1 MISQTLATGAVVA
14 ILLAAPAPAQLNQS
28 TPTSRNAVT
37 ELEDGSILAHDIQG
51 TYLFADWDEYLAS
64 SFFTRNGKRCGIG
77 ALNMPPS
84 VAFIGSQSDCTN
96 SVTVPDP
103 GYDPSGAGANVYD
116 IPVVFHVLYSNN
128 GTGNIPDARIF
139 EQVAILNADFAALTN
154 SKIQFHLATVDP
166 SGNPTSGITRHR
178 NKNWYNDRGSYAS
191 SIGWDTTRYL
201 NIYTNTAGGNLG
213 YAYLP
218 NGGGVVGSD
227 FDGVRLLWRA
237 VGYTNYS
244 PYDLGRT
251 GTHEVGH
258 YLGLQHTFQGG
269 CGTSNCYAS
278 GDLCCDTNP
287 ESSPNYS
294 ACSPTER
301 ATCGSPDPVRNFMDY
316 SEDACMDH
324 FTLDQSLRMRCTL
337 ENWRVNLTTWE
348 NGGGGGGG
356 TAPDQ
361 VSGGSPSNG
370 ATEVAASTTLSWG
383 AANGASQYDVYFGTS
398 TNPSLV
404 SADQSGTSYDPGTLA
419 DGTTYYW
426 RVDSENSNGV
436 TAGSTWSFTTAAGGG
451 GGGGGGGGV
460 IFSDGFESGSFANWS
475 RQNNDARISTNAL
488 TGTYAADLRK
498 STGITTSVS
507 TSQTEVTVSWAWR
520 TSGYDNGERIQATI
534 TGGAGG
540 AQVVTYSST
549 SWASPSVTLTGV
561 SGTIGITFDTNAN
574 RKNERAYVDDV
585 LVQ

>member
-1 MISQTLATGAVVA
+1 MPSLAAGAVA
-14 ILLAAPAPAQLNQS
+14 ALLLAAPSSAQLNQS
-28 TPTSRNAVT
+28 QPSQRNSVT
-37 ELEDGSILAHDIQG
+37 ELEDGSILAHDIEG
-51 TYLFADWDEYLAS
+51 TYLFADWDEYLS
-64 SFFTRNGKRCGIG
+64 SPFFMRNGKRCGIDS
-77 ALNMPPS
+77 LNMPPS

-103 GYDPSGAGANVYD
+103 GYDPNGAGAPVYD

-139 EQVAILNADFAALTN
+139 EQVAILNADFAALTD
-154 SKIQFHLATVDP
+154 SKIQFHLATEDP
-166 SGNPTSGITRHR
+166 NGAPTNGITRHR

-191 SIGWDTTRYL
+191 SVGWDTTRYL

-218 NGGGVVGSD
+218 NGGGVVGTE

-287 ESSPNYS
+287 ESSPSYS
-294 ACSPTER
+294 ACFPSQR
-301 ATCGSPDPVRNFMDY
+301 ITCGSQDPVRNYMDY
-316 SEDACMDH
+316 SEDACMDN

-337 ENWRVNLTTWE
+337 ENWRPDLTTWE
-348 NGGGGGGG
+348 GGGGGGG

-361 VSGGSPSNG
+361 VGGGSPTNG
-370 ATEVAASTTLSWG
+370 ATEVSSTVDLAWN
-383 AANGASQYDVYFGTS
+383 AANGATQYDVYFGTTTS
-398 TNPSLV
+398 PGLV
-404 SADQSGTSYDPGTLA
+404 SSNQASTSYDPGQLA

-426 RVDSENSNGV
+426 RVDSENGNGV
-436 TAGSTWSFTTAAGGG
+436 TTGSLWSFTTAAGGG
-451 GGGGGGGGV
+451 GGGGGGGT
-460 IFSDGFESGSFANWS
+460 IFFDGFESGSYANWS
-475 RQNNDARISTNAL
+475 RQNNDARIGTNSL
-488 TGTYAADLRK
+488 TGVYAAELRR
-498 STGITTSVS
+498 STAITTSIS
-507 TSQTEVTVSWAWR
+507 TTQTDVTVSWSWR
-520 TSGYDNGERIQATI
+520 TSGYDSGERLQATI

-540 AQVVTYSST
+540 PQVVTYSGT
-549 SWASPSVTLTGV
+549 SWTGQSVTLTGV

-574 RKNERAYVDDV
+574 RKNERGYVDDV
-585 LVQ
+585 LVE

>member
-1 MISQTLATGAVVA
+1 MILQTLRVGALAA
-14 ILLAAPAPAQLNQS
+14 ILLVPPAIAQMNQS
-28 TPTSRNAVT
+28 TPVQRNAVT
-37 ELEDGSILAHDIQG
+37 ELEDGSILAYDIEG

-64 SFFTRNGKRCGIG
+64 PFFLRNGKRCGID
-77 ALNMPPS
+77 ALNMPPT
-84 VAFIGSQSDCTN
+84 VAFLGSQSDCT
-96 SVTVPDP
+96 STVTVPDP
-103 GYDPSGAGANVYD
+103 GYDPSGASANVYD

-154 SKIQFHLATVDP
+154 SKIQFHLASTDP
-166 SGNPTSGITRHR
+166 NGSATTGITRHR

-294 ACSPTER
+294 ACSPAER
-301 ATCGSPDPVRNFMDY
+301 STCGSPDPVRNFMDY
-316 SEDACMDH
+316 SEDACMDY
-324 FTLDQSLRMRCTL
+324 FSLDQSLRMRCTI
-337 ENWRVNLTTWE
+337 ENWRVDLTTWE

-356 TAPDQ
+356 GTAPDQ
-361 VSGGSPSNG
+361 VASGSPSNG
-370 ATEVAASTTLSWG
+370 ASEVPTSTSLSWS
-383 AANGASQYDVYFGTS
+383 APNGATQYDVYFGTS
-398 TNPSLV
+398 SNPSLV
-404 SADQSGTSYDPGTLA
+404 SADQSGTTYNPGALA
-419 DGTTYYW
+419 DGTEYFW
-426 RVDSENSNGV
+426 RVDSENSTGV
-436 TAGSTWSFTTAAGGG
+436 TGGSVWSFTTAAG

-460 IFSDGFESGSFANWS
+460 IFSDGFETGSFANWS
-475 RQNNDARISTNAL
+475 RQNNDARIGTNAL
-488 TGTYAADLRK
+488 TGAYAAELRK
-498 STGITTSVS
+498 STSITTQVS
-507 TSQTEVTVSWAWR
+507 TSATDVTVSWAWR
-520 TSGYDNGERIQATI
+520 TSGYDNGERLQATV
-534 TGGAGG
+534 TGGSSGP
-540 AQVVTYSST
+540 QVVSYSGT
-549 SWASPSVTLTGV
+549 SWTSQSVTLTGV
-561 SGTIGITFDTNAN
+561 SGSVGITFDTNAN
-574 RKNERAYVDDV
+574 RKNERGYVDDV